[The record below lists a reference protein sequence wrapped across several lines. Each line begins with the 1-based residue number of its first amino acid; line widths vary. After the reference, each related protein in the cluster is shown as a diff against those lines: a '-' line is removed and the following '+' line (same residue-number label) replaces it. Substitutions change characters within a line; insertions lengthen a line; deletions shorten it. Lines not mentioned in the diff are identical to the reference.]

1 MVVLKT
7 GNYRR
12 TERMNDK
19 ERENEKSNM
28 DKRNKKKIYH
38 E

>member
-1 MVVLKT
+1 MVGLKT

-19 ERENEKSNM
+19 ERENEK
-28 DKRNKKKIYH
+28 KQYGQKK
-38 E
+38 